1 MFQVGLIHFV
11 SFKHIQKERCRIS
24 INKTILELFAEHVKK
39 KPEQIAVIYKSE
51 TKITNKKLWE
61 LSGKIYAWL
70 KSKGISSEDLV
81 MYCLP
86 RGVEL
91 YACIIG
97 TIRIGAA
104 FVLTETDNNPKRTEF
119 IKQDCKCK
127 LFVDEDCWKEIIN
140 TDSLDGYEPVNLH
153 NLCYIA
159 YTSGTTGNTKGLMH
173 EYGSLENAWKSAR
186 YNGKPL
192 FSNDDTFLVMSPMN
206 FVSLCVWQYYCYNA
220 LFIRRK

>member
-1 MFQVGLIHFV
+1 M
-11 SFKHIQKERCRIS
+11 
-24 INKTILELFAEHVKK
+24 TILELFAEHVQK

-70 KSKGISSEDLV
+70 N
-81 MYCLP
+81 CLP

-159 YTSGTTGNTKGLMH
+159 YTSGKTRKGLCTNTV
-173 EYGSLENAWKSAR
+173 LWKMLGNQHDITANL
-186 YNGKPL
+186 Y
-192 FSNDDTFLVMSPMN
+192 FLMMIH
-206 FVSLCVWQYYCYNA
+206 F
-220 LFIRRK
+220 